1 MPTAHPLPKKY
12 IGILG
17 EAQTELRCIAQR
29 ARTALEEVEADEQPF
44 ELTRIILRD
53 IESVAYRIALDLS
66 GLEISGAC
74 DGCPSAPSS
83 TRAQAA
89 LIVMASELERQ
100 AELARAHARGH
111 GVHKDVILPDDLFD
125 DEFEL

>member
-1 MPTAHPLPKKY
+1 MPAAYPLPRKY
-12 IGILG
+12 TGILG
-17 EAQTELRCIAQR
+17 EAQNELRCIAQR
-29 ARTALEEVEADEQPF
+29 ARTALQEVEANEQPF

-74 DGCPSAPSS
+74 DECPSAPPR

-89 LIVMASELERQ
+89 LIIMAAELERQ
-100 AELARAHARGH
+100 AELARAHALGH
-111 GVHKDVILPDDLFD
+111 TAVKLPTLPDDIFD
-125 DEFEL
+125 N